1 MVYKN
6 FLLRCLFAVIILSI
20 YFIISYIDFNLVFYL
35 ILLIYFIILLEII
48 IYFKTY
54 KFIPIIYIALSL
66 ICFFN
71 IDFKE
76 LKILD
81 FNLLLIIIIT
91 FDIFSYFFGK
101 AIGKTKLI
109 NISPKKTIE
118 GLVGGI
124 EKMNYG
130 IEKCN
135 SDLNIAA
142 SDISK
147 KFKNTSQEE
156 KKYYKIE
163 VDAARSYPFT
173 GKSSITSLS
182 FNFLDGAKMILAC
195 YIMDKQAEQKESF
208 LTSISNKK
216 DTFRV
221 DIRSH
226 KFNNFLKKNK

>member
-1 MVYKN
+1 MRTCRKNNLIFFFLIWILTPQTLSLADNIRYFQIEGMKIGDSALDYFSESQLENNEQGWHNYTHKEYSSSLMPGEGIYKWFLVSYKN
-6 FLLRCLFAVIILSI
+6 
-20 YFIISYIDFNLVFYL
+20 DDD
-35 ILLIYFIILLEII
+35 
-48 IYFKTY
+48 
-54 KFIPIIYIALSL
+54 KF
-66 ICFFN
+66 
-71 IDFKE
+71 
-76 LKILD
+76 
-81 FNLLLIIIIT
+81 
-91 FDIFSYFFGK
+91 
-101 AIGKTKLI
+101 
-109 NISPKKTIE
+109 TIE

-221 DIRSH
+221 DMRSH